1 MKVDLDLKMKA
12 RTDFGDEMT
21 KKNESI
27 DALMGELSVAN
38 ESLKKQMVDKQE
50 KFKTAI
56 TALQDLSSNDL
67 TELISTEDPKIDVRH
82 VMNGVLILLG
92 KESGWKQVQ
101 ETVMDKEFMHLVG
114 NYDFTKTTDDQI

>member
-1 MKVDLDLKMKA
+1 
-12 RTDFGDEMT
+12 
-21 KKNESI
+21 
-27 DALMGELSVAN
+27 MGELAVAN
-38 ESLKKQMVDKQE
+38 ESVKKQMVDKQE

-56 TALQDLSSNDL
+56 AALQDLSSNDL